1 MTAPFSKRAAGGA
14 LVFGFVLLC
23 GLSLLSIAEELC
35 AKHGG
40 KLFDA
45 GYGCRMADG
54 TMTTVFSHLS
64 WPRVM
69 LTVLPYAVVA
79 WILWVR
85 IAKRFDAP
93 RGAKGGPA
101 A

>member
-1 MTAPFSKRAAGGA
+1 MTPRFSKRAAGAA
-14 LVFGFVLLC
+14 LAFGFALLC
-23 GLSLLSIAEELC
+23 GLSLLSIASELC

-40 KLFDA
+40 RLFDA

-69 LTVLPYAVVA
+69 LTVLSYGVVA

-85 IAKRFDAP
+85 VAKRFDAP
-93 RGAKGGPA
+93 RGAKGPA

>member
-1 MTAPFSKRAAGGA
+1 MTSPFPKRAAAGL
-14 LVFGFVLLC
+14 LVFGFTLLC
-23 GLSLLSIAEELC
+23 ALSLFSIAEELC

-54 TMTTVFSHLS
+54 AMTTVFAHLS
-64 WPRVM
+64 WPRVL
-69 LTVLPYAVVA
+69 LTVLSYAVVA

-85 IAKRFDAP
+85 IAKRYEAP
-93 RGAKGGPA
+93 RGAKGPGA
-101 A
+101 